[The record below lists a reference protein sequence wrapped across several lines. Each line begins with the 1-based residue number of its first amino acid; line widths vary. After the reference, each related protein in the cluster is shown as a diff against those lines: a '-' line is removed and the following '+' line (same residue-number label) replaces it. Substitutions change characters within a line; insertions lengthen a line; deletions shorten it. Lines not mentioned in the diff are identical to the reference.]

1 MYKERVQKIQECLR
15 RKGISSLVLLDRF
28 NTAYISGFTGSFSI
42 IIITTRE
49 AIFITD
55 DRYLQRVASECGE
68 IYEILRAGRDPWKI
82 AGNKLKQLKV
92 KNIGF
97 EESLP
102 FYAYQRLVA
111 ISKKLGCPLI
121 NATDIIRRLRMIKEE
136 GEIELIRRAARLTDE
151 VFAELIKFLQVGR
164 TEREIYRQIMK
175 LTLDVT
181 AEGIAFPP
189 IVASGPGA
197 AIPHYEAGEREL
209 ATGDLLIIDLGV
221 KWQGYCADMTRTV
234 VMGRLTRK
242 AKELYNLVLTAQE
255 LALQNAKPG
264 IKTNQLDAMV
274 RTFFAEKGYGDAF
287 LHSLGHN
294 IGLEVHEPPRLNSTT
309 KMTLK
314 PGMVFTL
321 EPGLYIMGVGGVR
334 IEDSVVMTK
343 SGVEILT
350 QTSKELLVL

>member
-1 MYKERVQKIQECLR
+1 MYKERVKKIQLSLR
-15 RKGISSLVLLDRF
+15 RKEISSLVLLDRF
-28 NTAYISGFTGSFSI
+28 NTAYVSGFTGSFSI

-55 DRYLQRVASECGE
+55 DRYLQRVTSECGE
-68 IYEILRAGRDPWKI
+68 VYEILRAGSDPWKI
-82 AGNKLKQLKV
+82 AGDKLKQLKE

-97 EESLP
+97 EENLP

-111 ISKKLGCPLI
+111 ISKKLRCPLI
-121 NATDIIRRLRMIKEE
+121 NATDIIRRLRMIKED
-136 GEIELIRRAARLTDE
+136 GEIELIRKAARLTDE

-164 TEREIYRQIMK
+164 TEREIFRQIMR
-175 LTLDVT
+175 LTLDLN
-181 AEGIAFPP
+181 AEGIAFAP

-197 AIPHYEAGEREL
+197 AIPHYEPGERKL
-209 ATGDLLIIDLGV
+209 AIGDLLIIDLGV

-234 VMGRLTRK
+234 IMGRLTSK
-242 AKELYNLVLTAQE
+242 AKKLYNLVLTAQE
-255 LALQNAKPG
+255 LAIQNAKCG
-264 IKTNQLDAMV
+264 VKTNQLDAMV
-274 RTFFAEKGYGDAF
+274 RSFFAEKRYRDAF

-321 EPGLYIMGVGGVR
+321 EPGLYIKGFGGVR
-334 IEDSVVMTK
+334 IEDTVVMTE
-343 SGVEILT
+343 SGVDILT
-350 QTSKELLVL
+350 RSSKELLVL